1 MKTSERTRI
10 PRTVPAVLAALILIA
25 LIAAA
30 AAGNAAAQAGPPA
43 APLHPTASLVLP
55 DGGYARVRVGWDN
68 PQAPEITGYTVSR
81 SDGRSFDSSGQA
93 TTYTDKSALP
103 GSSYAYTVTARSAG
117 GDSPASAAAGIS
129 LPDPPAE
136 AQNVS
141 AAVRTPEAAHESVH
155 VTLTWDPAPEPGP
168 EACEESYP
176 VTEYRLSRSS
186 GNEAP
191 VEMAVVPEGA
201 TLSHTDETGD
211 FNTAYVYHVEAVS
224 RIGRGT
230 ASTSA
235 VSTPKRPVPS
245 PTDLDVDEA
254 ATSDPFDGTVT
265 LDWTAPQ
272 EGPAITGYR
281 ITRQDPGAQARVLVE
296 DIGSTDTAYTDSG
309 LSAGETYI
317 YTAAALSTDN
327 ASPESG
333 PLSVWAPL
341 PVLDPAARADTDHI
355 AVSWTAPEETRYH
368 GYIVR
373 RREADGTQWTMVHVM
388 DSLHYAD
395 GADPLNPFAGPP
407 AHDTPYVYSVQSR
420 NELGIGSV
428 WAQTGTVILMTKP
441 GAPAGVTAE
450 AVNGDIRVGW
460 TRPAGRYLDGYRVSR
475 RLQARGATAPGE
487 WTTIQDGLAADAVSH
502 MDTDVEP
509 TVQHSYRVQV
519 YNAAGGG
526 PWSEEAS
533 GTHTPAPTVPESVTA
548 EISGTGVV
556 VSWTVTEDSY
566 NDGYDVRH
574 RIAGGEWEVTG
585 SLKADQ
591 GNSHTHENAAPGV
604 THEYQVRSRNGA
616 GESAWSETASA
627 IRVDPPGMPADLAAA
642 VRGTDIAVTW
652 TAPASG
658 LVSGYDLEHRIQ
670 GAAGWTRE
678 SVDGTSHTHTGPQA
692 DVYHE
697 YRVRTRNAAGE
708 SGWTD
713 SVTARVLN
721 LPPPPAQVSAS
732 VQGNDIR
739 VSWTAPGTGIVDSYG
754 VSYGVTGETDT
765 QTASVDAP
773 ATEFIHSNPPGDTPY
788 QYRVRS
794 VNASGSS
801 EWSATATATRV
812 IPPPPPT
819 GLTAAAEQT
828 DIILS
833 WTAPETG
840 IVDHYQLDH
849 RRQGETAW
857 SANTVPAGTVSYAHT
872 GAPSATVHE
881 YRVRAVNAG
890 GHSGWTDT
898 ATGIWY
904 EGVQPPVRISV
915 FQAGEFLLAQWP
927 ASATPGV
934 TGYQFRSRIDGGQW
948 DQATPRRL
956 NHFLRWNR
964 QQSLHEYQVRALIED
979 TSGQWSAVRRVVI
992 DTPGAVSNVRANRES
1007 DIRTRVHWDPPE
1019 GGAPYRF
1026 VIEAKRDDLA
1036 GWHTAG
1042 GTNGL
1047 KTTHLVNGQAPGHRY
1062 QYRVRA
1068 QNDVGIR
1075 GPAGRANAPV
1085 DIPAEPHQ
1093 WPHVPGK
1100 LRLTMINSST
1110 VQLHWRAPTE
1120 RGDQVTNYRVYR
1132 KPVSDSQRLGDSY
1145 GHVLTPQTGNTRT
1158 VYTDLTARP
1167 GVLYEYGVAAYR
1179 DGYPNPMSHI
1189 SHPAYARTW

>member
-30 AAGNAAAQAGPPA
+30 AGNAAAQAGPPA
-43 APLHPTASLVLP
+43 APLNPTASLVLP

-93 TTYTDKSALP
+93 TTYTDESALP

-117 GDSPASAAAGIS
+117 GDSPASAAASIS

-141 AAVRTPEAAHESVH
+141 AAVRTPEAGHESVH
-155 VTLTWDPAPEPGP
+155 VTLTWDPAPEPQAQ
-168 EACEESYP
+168 ACEESYP

-201 TLSHTDETGD
+201 GLFHTDETAD
-211 FNTAYVYHVEAVS
+211 FNTAYTYHVEAVS

-230 ASTSA
+230 ASTAA

-281 ITRQDPGAQARVLVE
+281 ITRQDTGAQPRVLVE
-296 DIGSTDTAYTDSG
+296 NTGSTDTAHTDSG

-317 YTAAALSTDN
+317 YTAATLSTDN

-341 PVLDPAARADTDHI
+341 PVLDPAAQADTDHI
-355 AVSWTAPEETRYH
+355 GVSWTAPEETTRYH

-519 YNAAGGG
+519 YNAAGDG

-533 GTHTPAPTVPESVTA
+533 DTHTPAPTVPESVGA
-548 EISGTGVV
+548 EVRGTSVIV
-556 VSWTVTEDSY
+556 RWTVPEDSY

-574 RIAGGEWEVTG
+574 RIAGGEWEVIEH
-585 SLKADQ
+585 LKAGQ

-627 IRVDPPGMPADLAAA
+627 IRVDPPEMPADLTAA
-642 VRGTDIAVTW
+642 VSGTDIAVTW
-652 TAPASG
+652 TAPPQG
-658 LVSGYDLEHRIQ
+658 LVDGYDLQHRQ
-670 GAAGWTRE
+670 EGGGDWTQ
-678 SVDGTSHTHTGPQA
+678 VQTDGTSYTHAGPVP
-692 DVYHE
+692 DVFHE
-697 YRVRTRNAAGE
+697 YRVRTRNPAGE
-708 SGWTD
+708 SGWAGP
-713 SVTARVLN
+713 VTARIL
-721 LPPPPAQVSAS
+721 
-732 VQGNDIR
+732 
-739 VSWTAPGTGIVDSYG
+739 
-754 VSYGVTGETDT
+754 
-765 QTASVDAP
+765 
-773 ATEFIHSNPPGDTPY
+773 NPP
-788 QYRVRS
+788 Q
-794 VNASGSS
+794 
-801 EWSATATATRV
+801 
-812 IPPPPPT
+812 PPT
-819 GLTAAAEQT
+819 GLTATVQGQ
-828 DIILS
+828 DVLVS

-840 IVDHYQLDH
+840 VTGGYHLQHRQEGTEEWNQTGVD
-849 RRQGETAW
+849 GTAY
-857 SANTVPAGTVSYAHT
+857 THD
-872 GAPSATVHE
+872 APLADVFHE
-881 YRVRAVNAG
+881 YRVRSHNGAG
-890 GHSGWTDT
+890 ESGWTAAASARRINLPLTPAGLTAKAGEENISVSWTAPPSGIVDGYDLRYRQQGSGAWTEVNQSSTSFTHPEPTVEVTYEYQVRSKNKAGNSRWTDSVT
-898 ATGIWY
+898 ATRYTGPL
-904 EGVQPPVRISV
+904 PPERTRYQKFASN
-915 FQAGEFLLAQWP
+915 LLFVTWT
-927 ASATPGV
+927 ASESPGV
-934 TGYQFRSRIDGGQW
+934 TGYVFRQRVDGGDWTETERTGKSILTQYTGE
-948 DQATPRRL
+948 DR
-956 NHFLRWNR
+956 
-964 QQSLHEYQVRALIED
+964 LHEYQVRA
-979 TSGQWSAVRRVVI
+979 VR
-992 DTPGAVSNVRANRES
+992 G
-1007 DIRTRVHWDPPE
+1007 
-1019 GGAPYRF
+1019 
-1026 VIEAKRDDLA
+1026 EAKGRWSGPQA
-1036 GWHTAG
+1036 GLHRSGGNRSQRPSEPGRRRRGETA
-1042 GTNGL
+1042 L
-1047 KTTHLVNGQAPGHRY
+1047 
-1062 QYRVRA
+1062 
-1068 QNDVGIR
+1068 
-1075 GPAGRANAPV
+1075 GPPPGRA
-1085 DIPAEPHQ
+1085 
-1093 WPHVPGK
+1093 
-1100 LRLTMINSST
+1100 
-1110 VQLHWRAPTE
+1110 
-1120 RGDQVTNYRVYR
+1120 
-1132 KPVSDSQRLGDSY
+1132 
-1145 GHVLTPQTGNTRT
+1145 
-1158 VYTDLTARP
+1158 RP
-1167 GVLYEYGVAAYR
+1167 
-1179 DGYPNPMSHI
+1179 
-1189 SHPAYARTW
+1189 